1 MNIIPRNILAV
12 VGGLAVGSGLNM
24 GLIILGPSIIVIP
37 EGADFSTPET
47 LKESMPLLEA
57 KHFIFPFL
65 AHALGTL
72 VGAFVAAKIASS
84 HRMKMALVIGGLF
97 LLGGIMMVV
106 SVGGPIWFSVADL
119 LVAYLPMSYLG
130 GRLAIGKHEG

>member
-1 MNIIPRNILAV
+1 MHSILRNILAV
-12 VGGLAVGSGLNM
+12 VGGLAVGSAVNM
-24 GLIILGPSIIVIP
+24 GLIILGPSIIAIP

-47 LKESMPLLEA
+47 LKKSMPLLEA

-72 VGAFVAAKIASS
+72 VGAFVAAKIASG
-84 HRMKMALVIGGLF
+84 HRMKIALVIGGLC

-106 SVGGPIWFSVADL
+106 SVGEPVWFSVTDL
-119 LVAYLPMSYLG
+119 LLAYLPMSYLG
-130 GRLAIGKHEG
+130 GRLAIGKREG